1 MRVNAS
7 KFVPVRFT
15 FPESEARHDGWG
27 RFLELQS
34 NHARL
39 ITRTRLE
46 VGDRLGLAFE
56 LPGSRFEGVSCEIH
70 RSETD
75 EDGYYVCDLL
85 FPRGQDRVSLG
96 RALRRILASS

>member
-7 KFVPVRFT
+7 EFVPVRFV

-46 VGDRLGLAFE
+46 RGERLGLTFE
-56 LPGSRFEGVSCEIH
+56 LPGSHFKGIQSEIH
-70 RSETD
+70 RSKID
-75 EDGYYVCDLL
+75 DDGYYVVDLL
-85 FPRGQDRVSLG
+85 FPREQDRISLG
-96 RALRRILASS
+96 RALQRILASS